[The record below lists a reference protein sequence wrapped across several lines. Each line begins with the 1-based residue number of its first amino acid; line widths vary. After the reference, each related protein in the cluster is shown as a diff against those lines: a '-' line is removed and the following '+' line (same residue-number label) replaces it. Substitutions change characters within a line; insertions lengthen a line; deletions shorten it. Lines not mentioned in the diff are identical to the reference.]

1 MQGKIVEYIEQGRFI
16 CGLVQENADKRL
28 KLINQ
33 NGREVKMARNRIIH
47 EQKEAVTCSS
57 REEAL
62 KLLKEVDKRR
72 EEYAGRID
80 LAEIWEL
87 ASEEEEDTFSP
98 SFLSELF
105 YGDQADAD
113 QEAGFIRAV
122 IRDRFYFK
130 YKNGVIQ
137 VFSPELVEQLRAQAE
152 KEKAKEAL
160 LEKGAA
166 GIKALMSGSA
176 PEDWPERQRC
186 LKMIRDYYLFG
197 NEAEESELAKDLLK
211 RAGLTRPHD
220 PYYLLIRAGIWR
232 EEENLGLLARDL
244 PVEFSEEE
252 MKEAEAGLPSTEDLL
267 AQGRMD
273 LRDRPLL
280 TIDGRGTRDFDDAL
294 HVEKNEDG
302 TLLVGIH
309 IADVGSLVKPDSHLF
324 AAARQRGTSIYFPES
339 QVPMLPP
346 VLSEG
351 TCSLIEGEV
360 RPALSFLVTL
370 DSDGNVL
377 NSRLARSVVQ
387 VKRRITYSE
396 AEKIMDED
404 RELTLL
410 NQLAVKLQQKRLAN
424 GAMIIPVPDVVI
436 YFPEDRRIAVDLAPV
451 DTRARTLV
459 AEFMVLANFL
469 AAKYLADR
477 EIPGLFRSQPQPR
490 ERLAEGVAA
499 DLFTNFRQ
507 RKFLS
512 KGELLTDGK
521 PHSGVGVEYYTTVTS
536 PIRRFLDLLIQLQLS
551 SVLAGKGPLFSFQEF
566 REYSG
571 DILITQARANKV
583 SNERKRYWLLCYLA
597 REVGVGGELEALVL
611 EIQPRRIQVV
621 LTGTLLTGDL
631 PLDQGRQVQPGDL
644 IKVKLAKVSPLDGTF
659 RLEW

>member
-1 MQGKIVEYIEQGRFI
+1 
-16 CGLVQENADKRL
+16 
-28 KLINQ
+28 
-33 NGREVKMARNRIIH
+33 MARNRIIH
-47 EQKEAVTCSS
+47 EQKDPVTCSS

-62 KLLKEVDKRR
+62 KHLKEVDNRR
-72 EEYAGRID
+72 EYYAGRID

-87 ASEEEEDTFSP
+87 AAEEEEDSFSP

-122 IRDRFYFK
+122 IRDRFYFR
-130 YKNGVIQ
+130 YKNGIIQ
-137 VFSPELVEQLRAQAE
+137 VFSPEVVEQLRAQAE
-152 KEKAKEAL
+152 KEKAREAL

-166 GIKALMSGSA
+166 GIEALLSGSA
-176 PEDWPERQRC
+176 PADWPERQRC

-197 NEAEESELAKDLLK
+197 NEAEESELAKELLK

-220 PYYLLIRAGIWR
+220 PYYLMIRAGVWR
-232 EEENLGLLARDL
+232 EDENIGLLVQDL

-252 MKEAEAGLPSTEDLL
+252 MKEAEADLPSTEDLL

-302 TLLVGIH
+302 GLLVGIH
-309 IADVGSLVKPDSHLF
+309 IADVSSLIKPGSHLF
-324 AAARQRGTSIYFPES
+324 TAARERGTSIYFPES
-339 QVPMLPP
+339 LVPMLPP

-351 TCSLIEGEV
+351 ACSLIEGEE

-370 DSDGNVL
+370 DKEGNVL
-377 NSRLARSVVQ
+377 NFRLARSVVQ

-396 AEKIMDED
+396 AEEIMDED
-404 RELTLL
+404 RELALL
-410 NQLAVKLQQKRLAN
+410 DKLAVKLQQKRLAN
-424 GAMIIPVPDVVI
+424 GALIIPVPDVNI
-436 YFPEDRRIAVDLAPV
+436 SFPGDRGIVVDQARV

-469 AAKYLADR
+469 AAKYMADR
-477 EIPGLFRSQPQPR
+477 EIPGLFRSQPPPR
-490 ERLAEGVAA
+490 ERLANGVAT

-512 KGELLTDGK
+512 KGELLTNAK

-536 PIRRFLDLLIQLQLS
+536 PIRRFLDLLIQLQLD
-551 SVLAGKGPLFSFQEF
+551 SVLAGKGPLFTLQEF

-571 DILITQARANKV
+571 DILLSQGRANKV
-583 SNERKRYWLLCYLA
+583 SNERKRYWLLRYLA
-597 REVGVGGELEALVL
+597 QEVGVGGELEALVL

-621 LTGTLLTGDL
+621 LTGTLLTSDL
-631 PLDQGRQVQPGDL
+631 PLDQGRHVQPGDL
-644 IKVKLAKVSPLDGTF
+644 VKVKLTKVSPLDGTF